1 MTLWDREGKAPACV
15 PHQGPMSTTELG
27 AGIAQTAPRSSLP
40 GPQDRA
46 ANRTSRFVA
55 LRTWLRVGNPAPQ
68 LRASILSSVKWGHLN
83 CKAEVF
89 VRGVNG
95 AALGQS
101 EK

>member
-15 PHQGPMSTTELG
+15 PHQGPVSTTELG
-27 AGIAQTAPRSSLP
+27 AGIAQTAEQTAWPP
-40 GPQDRA
+40 GPGSKQNEQICCIADVAESRQPCSSA
-46 ANRTSRFVA
+46 ACFHFV
-55 LRTWLRVGNPAPQ
+55 
-68 LRASILSSVKWGHLN
+68 ICKWGHLN